1 MEFVSR
7 SIARAYTLIEV
18 LVVVTVLGIAAA
30 LVIPEMASAHSL
42 RVQSAVRTIVSDI
55 TFAQSDALA
64 MQESR
69 AIVFDTSAN
78 SYTLVEVVGGEIDV
92 EANAMF
98 DSGGPQNRYMRDF
111 GDQVYGGARITGAVF
126 DDDEVLIFD
135 ELGSPQRD
143 PDASTPG
150 LGGFVEVTGSGS
162 VYRVNVDAYTGR
174 VTVER
179 RDTE

>member
-1 MEFVSR
+1 MGFLRRTS
-7 SIARAYTLIEV
+7 SRAYTLIEV

-42 RVQSAVRTIVSDI
+42 RVQAAVRTIVSDI

-69 AIVFDTSAN
+69 AVVFDTAAN
-78 SYTLVEVVGGEIDV
+78 SYTLVEVIGGEVDV

-98 DSGGPQNRYMRDF
+98 DSGGPRNRYMRDF
-111 GDQVYGGARITGAVF
+111 GDQVYGGARITAAAF
-126 DDDEVLIFD
+126 DDDEILIFD

-150 LGGFVEVTGSGS
+150 FGGFVEVTGSGS
-162 VYRVNVDAYTGR
+162 IYRVNVDAYTGR

-179 RDTE
+179 RDAE